1 MILAAIDGEG
11 EDHGDRGGH
20 IAGAAGHGR
29 AHAVGQGAHRRVPG
43 HGVGPRAHG
52 GVRGV
57 ETRQVLRYALLAA
70 GCLALWRVLIWLSWG
85 LWAVTR

>member
-11 EDHGDRGGH
+11 EDHGHRCRRIARG
-20 IAGAAGHGR
+20 AR
-29 AHAVGQGAHRRVPG
+29 AHAVGEGAHRRVPC
-43 HGVGPRAHG
+43 HGVRPRAHG

-57 ETRQVLRYALLAA
+57 EAVEVLRLALLAA
-70 GCLALWRVLIWLSWG
+70 GCCALWRVLIWLSWG

>member
-11 EDHGDRGGH
+11 EDHGDRSPRIDGG
-20 IAGAAGHGR
+20 ARRAR
-29 AHAVGQGAHRRVPG
+29 AHAVGEGAHRRVPG
-43 HGVGPRAHG
+43 HALGPRAHG

-57 ETRQVLRYALLAA
+57 EARQVLRYGLLAA
-70 GCLALWRVLIWLSWG
+70 GCLALWCVLIWLSWG

>member
-11 EDHGDRGGH
+11 EDHGDRNLRCV
-20 IAGAAGHGR
+20 ARDAR
-29 AHAVGQGAHRRVPG
+29 AHAVGEGAHRRVPG
-43 HGVGPRAHG
+43 HGLGPRAHG

-57 ETRQVLRYALLAA
+57 EARQVMRYCLLAA